1 MVINKFLALLGKL
14 DDRFQLFRYTQ
25 FVGIPDM
32 PLTDNPKYKELCQQG
47 NQYLAVM
54 QLAEETRKICDN
66 LPNRILESTALDFAA
81 RGEIP
86 NPKDFPDYRLN
97 RVKEYLKYVD
107 DIEIKSAVLKSYEQS
122 LAKNNLVYYYNTV
135 EDEPRR
141 SRIRIIMNILWDQR
155 PHKKY

>member
-1 MVINKFLALLGKL
+1 MSLSC
-14 DDRFQLFRYTQ
+14 
-25 FVGIPDM
+25 
-32 PLTDNPKYKELCQQG
+32 NPKYKELCQQG

-122 LAKNNLVYYYNTV
+122 LIKNNLIYDYDVIS
-135 EDEPRR
+135 DELRQGR
-141 SRIRIIMNILWDQR
+141 VRVIMNILWDKR
-155 PHKKY
+155 PHRNY

>member
-1 MVINKFLALLGKL
+1 
-14 DDRFQLFRYTQ
+14 
-25 FVGIPDM
+25 M
-32 PLTDNPKYKELCQQG
+32 PLSCNPKYKELCQQG

-54 QLAEETRKICDN
+54 QLAEETHKICNN

-122 LAKNNLVYYYNTV
+122 LIKNNLIYDYDVIS
-135 EDEPRR
+135 DEPRQGR
-141 SRIRIIMNILWDQR
+141 VRIIMNILWDKR
-155 PHKKY
+155 PHRNY